1 MKRGLVENTFFN
13 IRKIMRKSHY
23 LQMKSYQCAGDLRL
37 LRMISYH
44 YADGTTPSQLA
55 QHMDVT
61 LPTMSQK
68 LTILENLGFIERI
81 NSTFDRRKTFVHIT
95 DEGKKIADESYQSF
109 VDKISRASEKI
120 GEEKIRQLNEL
131 LEELLENLEEEIQK
145 EEGDEN

>member
-23 LQMKSYQCAGDLRL
+23 LQMKSYKCAGDLRL

-44 YADGTTPSQLA
+44 YADGATPSQLA

-95 DEGKKIADESYQSF
+95 YEGKKIADESYQSF